1 MVLVDLSRRWKDP
14 TSARLGDAR
23 QASSSDN
30 HRLELD
36 PRQAPEHIK
45 PPTFKAI
52 NYIYVISIVAL
63 SGRIWLE
70 TLAALYHS
78 LSRYMNP

>member
-1 MVLVDLSRRWKDP
+1 MVLVDLSQRWKDL

-23 QASSSDN
+23 QTSSSDK
-30 HRLELD
+30 HLLESD
-36 PRQAPEHIK
+36 PRQAPKHIK
-45 PPTFKAI
+45 PPTFTAI
-52 NYIYVISIVAL
+52 NYIYVITIVAL
-63 SGRIWLE
+63 SGRSWLE